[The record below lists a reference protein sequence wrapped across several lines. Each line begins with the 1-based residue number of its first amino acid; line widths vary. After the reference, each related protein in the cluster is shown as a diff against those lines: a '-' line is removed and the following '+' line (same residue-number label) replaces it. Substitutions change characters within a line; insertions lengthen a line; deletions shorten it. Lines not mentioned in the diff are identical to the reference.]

1 MGTAM
6 EKYLYFRTV
15 ADEEDDDTI
24 TGDTLLMPVS
34 RFTGMLPSNSSAG
47 NAANVITLFFESVN
61 NIQTADDNESVNSDT
76 VALNITAGKSVEV
89 MNAILQAVNSSRP
102 TSDGYIVI
110 ADDATTTVGATSLE
124 GNNIVKAAKYVSPH
138 ILNCGAITIVAAN
151 S

>member
-15 ADEEDDDTI
+15 ADEEDDDAI
-24 TGDTLLMPVS
+24 TGDTLLIPVS
-34 RFTGMLPSNSSAG
+34 KLTGMLPSNSSAG
-47 NAANVITLFFESVN
+47 TAANVITLFFESVN
-61 NIQTADDNESVNSDT
+61 NIQTAGDNETVSSDT

-89 MNAILQAVNSSRP
+89 MNAILQAANSSRP

-124 GNNIVKAAKYVSPH
+124 GNNAAKAARYVSQH
-138 ILNCGAITIVAAN
+138 ITSCGAITIVAAN